1 MCGIYRPGSVS
12 NKCAGDSN
20 MNNHPVI
27 TVSLLLASILAIS
40 SCSGGSSGSGS
51 QPPPSPPL
59 DTTPP
64 VITLLGNNPQE
75 ITTGAT
81 YTELGATAMDNVDG
95 DISGSIVIDSSAVDT
110 SSADSY
116 PVTYN
121 VTDSSGN
128 TADTVIRT
136 VTVQDPPPPAS
147 PETDVQ
153 RVFDQLTFN
162 LPVALMQAP
171 GDNSRWFVVEK
182 SGVVRVF
189 DNDPNVSSS
198 SVFIDIRGR
207 VDSGP
212 NEAGLL
218 GMAFHPDFAANDQV
232 YLSYTRTGS
241 PLVSVIS
248 RFLVDPATG
257 DLDETS
263 EFEILTVPQEFS
275 NHNGGNIAFGPE
287 PGGNLYIG
295 FGDGGGGGDPNER
308 AQDTSHILGSIVRL
322 DVDVAPPTRYAIPAT
337 NPFSLFTNCVDGVG
351 VMPCPEI
358 YAWGFRNPW
367 RFSFDSQTGELWVG
381 DVGQGG
387 WEEVD
392 RVELG
397 LNYGWNERE
406 GAHCFEPP
414 SGCSTNN
421 VDPITEYGHVGGNF
435 SITGGFVY
443 RGAAIPNLQGFY
455 VFGDFGS
462 GRIWG
467 VPATS
472 VQGTAPEELD
482 DTTLSI
488 SSFAEGANGELYVL
502 NYGAGEIYQIVDAP

>member
-1 MCGIYRPGSVS
+1 
-12 NKCAGDSN
+12 

-27 TVSLLLASILAIS
+27 AVSLLLASIVALS
-40 SCSGGSSGSGS
+40 SCGGGSYGSGS
-51 QPPPSPPL
+51 QPPPPVSP
-59 DTTPP
+59 
-64 VITLLGNNPQE
+64 
-75 ITTGAT
+75 A
-81 YTELGATAMDNVDG
+81 
-95 DISGSIVIDSSAVDT
+95 
-110 SSADSY
+110 
-116 PVTYN
+116 
-121 VTDSSGN
+121 
-128 TADTVIRT
+128 
-136 VTVQDPPPPAS
+136 
-147 PETDVQ
+147 TDVQ
-153 RVFDQLTFN
+153 RVFSQLTFN
-162 LPVALMQAP
+162 RPVALMQAP
-171 GDNSRWFVVEK
+171 SDISRWFAVEQ

-189 DNDPNVSSS
+189 NNDPTVLSS

-207 VDSGP
+207 VNADPG
-212 NEAGLL
+212 EAGLL
-218 GMAFHPDFAANDQV
+218 GMAFHPDFAANGHV

-257 DLDETS
+257 NLDDTS
-263 EFEILTVPQEFS
+263 EFEILTIPQEFS
-275 NHNGGNIAFGPE
+275 NHNGGNIAFGQDRY
-287 PGGNLYIG
+287 LYIG
-295 FGDGGGGGDPNER
+295 FGDGGSGGDPNER
-308 AQDTSHILGSIVRL
+308 AQDTNYILGSIVRL

-337 NPFSLFTNCVDGVG
+337 NPFSSNTNCVDGVG

-381 DVGQGG
+381 DVGQAD
-387 WEEVD
+387 WEEID
-392 RVELG
+392 WVELG
-397 LNYGWNERE
+397 MNYGWDERE

-414 SGCSTNN
+414 SDCSTDN
-421 VDPITEYGHVGGNF
+421 VDPITEYGHVGGNI
-435 SITGGFVY
+435 SVTGGFVY

-488 SSFAEGANGELYVL
+488 SSFAEGVDGELYAL
-502 NYGAGEIYQIVDAP
+502 NYAGEIYQIVDAP

>member
-1 MCGIYRPGSVS
+1 MS
-12 NKCAGDSN
+12 
-20 MNNHPVI
+20 NHPVI
-27 TVSLLLASILAIS
+27 AASLLLASIVAIN
-40 SCSGGSSGSGS
+40 SCGGGSYGSDS
-51 QPPPSPPL
+51 QP
-59 DTTPP
+59 
-64 VITLLGNNPQE
+64 
-75 ITTGAT
+75 
-81 YTELGATAMDNVDG
+81 
-95 DISGSIVIDSSAVDT
+95 
-110 SSADSY
+110 
-116 PVTYN
+116 
-121 VTDSSGN
+121 
-128 TADTVIRT
+128 
-136 VTVQDPPPPAS
+136 PPPPAS

-171 GDNSRWFVVEK
+171 SDISRWFAVEQ

-189 DNDPNVSSS
+189 DNHPTVSSS

-207 VDSGP
+207 IDSGP
-212 NEAGLL
+212 SEAGLL
-218 GMAFHPDFAANDQV
+218 GMAFHPDFAANGHV

-257 DLDETS
+257 DLDDTS

-275 NHNGGNIAFGPE
+275 NHNGGNIVFGQDRY
-287 PGGNLYIG
+287 LYFG
-295 FGDGGGGGDPNER
+295 FGDGGSGGDPNER

-322 DVDVAPPTRYAIPAT
+322 DIDVVPPTRYAIPAT
-337 NPFSLFTNCVDGVG
+337 NPFSSNTNCVDGVG
-351 VMPCPEI
+351 LMPCPEI

-381 DVGQGG
+381 DVGQAD
-387 WEEVD
+387 WEEID

-397 LNYGWNERE
+397 MNYGWDERE

-421 VDPITEYGHVGGNF
+421 VDPITEYGHVGGNI
-435 SITGGFVY
+435 SVTGGFVY

-488 SSFAEGANGELYVL
+488 SSFAEGVDGELYVL
-502 NYGAGEIYQIVDAP
+502 NYGAGEIHQIVDAP

>member
-1 MCGIYRPGSVS
+1 M
-12 NKCAGDSN
+12 NKR
-20 MNNHPVI
+20 PVI
-27 TVSLLLASILAIS
+27 AVSLLLASIVAIG
-40 SCSGGSSGSGS
+40 SCGGGSNGSGG
-51 QPPPSPPL
+51 QPSPP
-59 DTTPP
+59 PP
-64 VITLLGNNPQE
+64 V
-75 ITTGAT
+75 
-81 YTELGATAMDNVDG
+81 
-95 DISGSIVIDSSAVDT
+95 
-110 SSADSY
+110 
-116 PVTYN
+116 
-121 VTDSSGN
+121 
-128 TADTVIRT
+128 
-136 VTVQDPPPPAS
+136 S
-147 PETDVQ
+147 PGTNVQ
-153 RVFDQLTFN
+153 RVFDQLTFS

-171 GDNSRWFVVEK
+171 SDISRWFIVEK

-189 DNDPNVSSS
+189 NNDPTVSSS
-198 SVFIDIRGR
+198 SVFIDIQGR

-212 NEAGLL
+212 GEAGLL
-218 GMAFHPDFAANDQV
+218 GMAFHPGFAANGQV

-248 RFLVDPATG
+248 RFVVDPITG

-263 EFEILTVPQEFS
+263 EFEILTVPQEFT
-275 NHNGGNIAFGPE
+275 NHNGGNIAFGQD
-287 PGGNLYIG
+287 GYLYIG
-295 FGDGGGGGDPNER
+295 FGDGGSGGDPNER

-322 DVDVAPPTRYAIPAT
+322 DVDVTPPTPYAIPAT
-337 NPFSLFTNCVDGVG
+337 NPFSSNTNCVDGVG

-381 DVGQGG
+381 DVGQAD
-387 WEEVD
+387 WEEID

-397 LNYGWNERE
+397 MNYGWDERE

-421 VDPITEYGHVGGNF
+421 IDPITEYGHVGGNI
-435 SITGGFVY
+435 SVTGGFVY

-488 SSFAEGANGELYVL
+488 SSFAEGADGELYVL
-502 NYGAGEIYQIVDAP
+502 NYGAGEIHQIVDAP